1 MINGLLGKRFG
12 RNSAPTAGWTSTGLP
27 PIVLDVDRGSV
38 GPVARN
44 ATLPDARVLGRP
56 DVAEHIGASTLSL
69 RHPGIVTEFES
80 GRLTDIGLLL
90 VPEGASRSVLPRLA
104 LSSGQT
110 FSAAT
115 TERDVRQAL
124 GEPAE
129 TDRDSDEIVLHFR
142 RGPFDIEA
150 EFRCSGTLR
159 RINRIGDRPA

>member
-12 RNSAPTAGWTSTGLP
+12 RNFAPTAGWPSTRIP
-27 PIVLDVDRGSV
+27 PIVLDVDRGSID
-38 GPVARN
+38 PVARN

-56 DVAEHIGASTLSL
+56 DAAEHIGASTLSL

-90 VPEGASRSVLPRLA
+90 VPEGASRSVLPRLE
-104 LSSGQT
+104 QT

-115 TERDVRQAL
+115 TERDVRQAH

-129 TDRDSDEIVLHFR
+129 TVRDPDELVLDFR